1 MKILNYKI
9 SYEYDSDLY
18 TVTAKKQIRETF
30 TYTFSEKSYFKR
42 N

>member
-18 TVTAKKQIRETF
+18 TVTAKQIKENFYLYIFR
-30 TYTFSEKSYFKR
+30 KS
-42 N
+42 